1 MGLVTICPVQASYHG
16 TWLSPTTEETL
27 MTTAS
32 KLPTRFALAG
42 FIIAAG
48 VMVASWFI
56 YKFNPFHLPT
66 VAQAQQMGNFS
77 EPFGLRLF
85 DDLTFLICPG
95 ALLFFFTMDM
105 GGTANWIMW
114 GVIVLING
122 PIYYGLW
129 DGARRFGES

>member
-1 MGLVTICPVQASYHG
+1 
-16 TWLSPTTEETL
+16 

-32 KLPTRFALAG
+32 KLPTRFAFAG

-114 GVIVLING
+114 GVVVLING
-122 PIYYGLW
+122 PIYYGL
-129 DGARRFGES
+129 GMLLAALVNLRKSHLPSAHTPENK